1 MSSVVVYIDDPTPEV
16 TVPRQPKSL
25 DTDIAGLVTNPNTAL
40 HAAIAS
46 VSGTK
51 ADAVA
56 DSAATTVAGLV
67 TDVNNLLAELRA
79 AGVIA
84 SE

>member
-25 DTDIAGLVTNPNTAL
+25 DTDIAGLVMNPNTAL

-46 VSGTK
+46 VSGTQ

-56 DSAATTVAGLV
+56 DSTATTVAGLV

-84 SE
+84 AE